1 MSLLIQ
7 DSTGRPF
14 EDNVYTNSSVN
25 KEALLGEALGASPLR
40 QSGEDV
46 LTWRVSRFYNPG
58 VMVSTPR
65 GTPESHRVRNH
76 TSVSSLV
83 SKAEA

>member
-1 MSLLIQ
+1 MSLPIQ

-25 KEALLGEALGASPLR
+25 KEALLGEALGASLER

-46 LTWRVSRFYNPG
+46 LTWGVSRFHNPKRDTRTPPCQKPHL
-58 VMVSTPR
+58 SQLPR
-65 GTPESHRVRNH
+65 GMR
-76 TSVSSLV
+76 
-83 SKAEA
+83 

>member
-1 MSLLIQ
+1 MSLPI

-25 KEALLGEALGASPLR
+25 KEALLGEALGASLER

-46 LTWRVSRFYNPG
+46 LTWGVSRFHNPKRDTR
-58 VMVSTPR
+58 TPR
-65 GTPESHRVRNH
+65 RHRVRNH

-83 SKAEA
+83 A